1 MAVSFFRGWRVA
13 EVTMPRLSD
22 TMTEGTIA
30 KWLKQP
36 GDQVK
41 KGDILLE
48 IETDKATMELEAY
61 EAGVVEKV
69 LVNEGQTVPIGQPIM
84 LIGDGSGAA
93 QPSGDGQPS
102 GGDGTQAEAA
112 APEAPGAPAEGS
124 GTGAAG
130 SATQGAT
137 APGQDTTGARPAE
150 AGEGDTQASTDAP
163 KRSEQAPAEPQRSYG
178 YGHPTAETAL
188 APGGSAPTQAAP
200 QQAAPAQ
207 TAPQPQ
213 ANGEVRASPMAR
225 AVARELGVNLAAVHG
240 SGPGGRVIRADVEQ
254 AAKGGTAPQP
264 APAAQPAPS
273 QQPSAAPASAPAPA
287 PAQAGVD
294 QEVEEIPL
302 TNIRR
307 ITGQRMVESLQSA
320 PHFFLTALI
329 DVTDL
334 LALRQQINGQLGD
347 SERRIS
353 VNDLIVKACAL
364 TLRAVPEANSSFAG
378 DKILRKKRI
387 HVGIAV
393 PTERGLT
400 VPVIKDTDQKSVG
413 QIARES
419 HALIEKARAGRL
431 TPADFTGGTF
441 SVSNLG
447 MFGIEHFTAVIN
459 TPEAAILAVGAAM
472 KEPVVVDGEVVI
484 RDRMRVTLSVD
495 HRALDGAD
503 GARYLQELKKL
514 LESPLK
520 LLTL

>member
-1 MAVSFFRGWRVA
+1 MA

-36 GDQVK
+36 GDQVQ

-69 LVNEGQTVPIGQPIM
+69 LVDEGQTVPIGQPIM

-93 QPSGDGQPS
+93 QES
-102 GGDGTQAEAA
+102 GGGGAQTEAPA
-112 APEAPGAPAEGS
+112 ATGEGDAGASGEATAAATAPEAPGGDVPSEPSAES
-124 GTGAAG
+124 
-130 SATQGAT
+130 
-137 APGQDTTGARPAE
+137 
-150 AGEGDTQASTDAP
+150 P
-163 KRSEQAPAEPQRSYG
+163 KQEQAPSEPQRSFG
-178 YGHPTAETAL
+178 YGFPAGETAL
-188 APGGSAPTQAAP
+188 APGGSN
-200 QQAAPAQ
+200 AAPAGGGNA
-207 TAPQPQ
+207 APVEASP
-213 ANGEVRASPMAR
+213 AAPTSETNGEVKASPMAR
-225 AVARELGVNLAAVHG
+225 AVARELGVNLASIQG
-240 SGPGGRVIRADVEQ
+240 SGPGGRVIRADVEK
-254 AAKGGTAPQP
+254 AAQESGGGAASAPQA
-264 APAAQPAPS
+264 APAA
-273 QQPSAAPASAPAPA
+273 QPSAAPAAAAAPAPVQGG
-287 PAQAGVD
+287 PD
-294 QEVEEIPL
+294 QEIEEIPL
-302 TNIRR
+302 SNIRR
-307 ITGQRMVESLQSA
+307 ITGRRMVESLQSA

-334 LALRQQINGQLGD
+334 LALRAQVNGQLGEGD
-347 SERRIS
+347 PRIS
-353 VNDLIVKACAL
+353 VNDLIVKASAL

-400 VPVIKDTDQKSVG
+400 VPVIRDTDQKSVG

-419 HALIEKARAGRL
+419 QALIEKARAGKL
-431 TPADFTGGTF
+431 APADFSGGTF

-459 TPEAAILAVGAAM
+459 TPEAAILAVGAAL
-472 KEPVVVDGEVVI
+472 KEPTVVNGNVLI

-503 GARYLQELKKL
+503 GARFLQKLKEVLEAPLRL
-514 LESPLK
+514 LAQ
-520 LLTL
+520 

>member
-1 MAVSFFRGWRVA
+1 
-13 EVTMPRLSD
+13 MPRLSD

-36 GDQVK
+36 GDEVK

-61 EAGVVEKV
+61 EGGVVEKV

-84 LIGDGSGAA
+84 LIGDGSGASAGGQESAPSA
-93 QPSGDGQPS
+93 QDSGDGAKAAASAS
-102 GGDGTQAEAA
+102 GGEGGQAPA
-112 APEAPGAPAEGS
+112 APEAPG
-124 GTGAAG
+124 
-130 SATQGAT
+130 
-137 APGQDTTGARPAE
+137 
-150 AGEGDTQASTDAP
+150 GDTQPAVAEAQ
-163 KRSEQAPAEPQRSYG
+163 RQGQAPAEPQRSYG
-178 YGHPTAETAL
+178 YGAYPGGDTAD
-188 APGGSAPTQAAP
+188 APGGAAAAP
-200 QQAAPAQ
+200 AQAAPAQ

-225 AVARELGVNLAAVHG
+225 AVARELGVNLATVQG

-254 AAKGGTAPQP
+254 AAKAGPAQQPAAAPAGQP
-264 APAAQPAPS
+264 APA
-273 QQPSAAPASAPAPA
+273 QPSAAPAAAAPA
-287 PAQAGVD
+287 PAQVGAD

-302 TNIRR
+302 NNIRR

-334 LALRQQINGQLGD
+334 LALRQQINGQLGEG
-347 SERRIS
+347 ERRIS
-353 VNDLIVKACAL
+353 VNDLVVKASAL

-431 TPADFTGGTF
+431 TPADFSGGTF

-459 TPEAAILAVGAAM
+459 PPEAAILAVGAAL
-472 KEPVVVDGEVVI
+472 KEPTVVNGEVVI

-503 GARYLQELKKL
+503 GARFLQELKKL
-514 LESPLK
+514 LESPMR
-520 LLTL
+520 LLVQ